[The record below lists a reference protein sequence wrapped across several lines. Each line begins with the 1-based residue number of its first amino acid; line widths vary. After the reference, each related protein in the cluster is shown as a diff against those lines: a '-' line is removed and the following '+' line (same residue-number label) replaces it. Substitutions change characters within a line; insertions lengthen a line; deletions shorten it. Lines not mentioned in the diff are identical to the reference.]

1 MNKLALLAALFVTVS
16 VAMARDDKP
25 INAVCPVKG
34 TPVKAGGPSSNYM
47 GKTVGFC

>member
-1 MNKLALLAALFVTVS
+1 MNKLALLAALFVTVT
-16 VAMARDDKP
+16 VAIARDDKP
-25 INAVCPVKG
+25 INAICPVKG